1 MLKRIV
7 LSKVAFAACV
17 FVTFGIL
24 SFSAVAATGI
34 DRLNAFFTD
43 IKSMR
48 ADFVQTVRSEGFS
61 VIDRSEGVLQM
72 LRPGRFR
79 WDYQQPYVQKIIAD
93 GKKLWIYDVEL
104 EQIIVKPL
112 NDALGSTPAALL
124 SGTGSLTDR
133 FEITNLASTHNDGL
147 LWVKLLPKEDNAS
160 FEQLSLAFD
169 ELGLRKME
177 LIDAF
182 GQITV
187 LSFFNLQ
194 TNNKIA
200 ASVFDFTPPPGVDV
214 LE

>member
-1 MLKRIV
+1 MKRIV

-17 FVTFGIL
+17 FVTCGIL

-133 FEITNLASTHNDGL
+133 FEITELASTHNDGL